1 MRHLRPLDALFPK
14 IRQGIL
20 AAVLPYPK
28 KAWYASELARRLA
41 VTPSSLQRE
50 LRDLTLAGI
59 LKKHQQGRMAYY
71 QANEESPIFSD
82 LQGIMLKTAGFTDV
96 LVDTL
101 KPLAAN
107 IRVAFV
113 YGSMALGKDQSDS
126 DIDLM
131 MVGTLKSS
139 ELSAPLRKATTLL
152 YRAINPIL
160 YSPAEFRKKRMEN
173 DHFLNQVL
181 KKQKL
186 FVIGNKDDL
195 EQTAD

>member
-1 MRHLRPLDALFPK
+1 
-14 IRQGIL
+14 
-20 AAVLPYPK
+20 
-28 KAWYASELARRLA
+28 
-41 VTPSSLQRE
+41 
-50 LRDLTLAGI
+50 
-59 LKKHQQGRMAYY
+59 
-71 QANEESPIFSD
+71 
-82 LQGIMLKTAGFTDV
+82 MLKTAGFTDV

-101 KPLAAN
+101 KPLAAR

-113 YGSMALGKDQSDS
+113 YGSMALGKDHSDS

-152 YRAINPIL
+152 YREINPIL

>member
-28 KAWYASELARRLA
+28 KAWYASELARRLV

-59 LKKHQQGRMAYY
+59 L
-71 QANEESPIFSD
+71 EESPLFLD
-82 LQGIMLKTAGFTDV
+82 LHGIILNTAGFTDV

-152 YRAINPIL
+152 YREINPIL

-173 DHFLNQVL
+173 DC
-181 KKQKL
+181 
-186 FVIGNKDDL
+186 
-195 EQTAD
+195 